1 MDDSIKL
8 NNMLKGSKHRLKL
21 FRQDE
26 VQELEERVTEK
37 DGKYRDTTNLTD
49 PGHLVIKEVIEA
61 LYKLR
66 NKLFHGE
73 LVPDEHAKPVYQHA
87 YLIMIMLFPKLV

>member
-1 MDDSIKL
+1 MDAVVATSDQFRDIQRDT
-8 NNMLKGSKHRLKL
+8 SKSV
-21 FRQDE
+21 DE
-26 VQELEERVTEK
+26 EFYQLQ
-37 DGKYRDTTNLTD
+37 GQSLIRDTTNLTD

-87 YLIMIMLFPKLV
+87 YLIMIMLIPKLV